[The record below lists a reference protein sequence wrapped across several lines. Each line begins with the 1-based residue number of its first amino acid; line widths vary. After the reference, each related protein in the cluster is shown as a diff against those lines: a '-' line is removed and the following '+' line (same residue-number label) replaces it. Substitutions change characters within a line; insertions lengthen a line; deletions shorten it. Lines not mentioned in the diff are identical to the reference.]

1 MQAYTARDRV
11 LMACCIAT
19 CCPAVQHAVLRLQR
33 AVLHLQHAVLRC
45 DGSMSLQMYT
55 TEIAELF
62 DVLYTKNLSKVR
74 PH

>member
-1 MQAYTARDRV
+1 MLT
-11 LMACCIAT
+11 ACCVAKRR
-19 CCPAVQHAVLRLQR
+19 PA
-33 AVLHLQHAVLRC
+33 LQHAVLRYNKLSC
-45 DGSMSLQMYT
+45 VAACCPALHASMPLQMYT

>member
-1 MQAYTARDRV
+1 M
-11 LMACCIAT
+11 LCCICNRL
-19 CCPAVQHAVLRLQR
+19 CCI
-33 AVLHLQHAVLRC
+33 LQHAVLRYTAAL
-45 DGSMSLQMYT
+45 SSLQMYT

>member
-1 MQAYTARDRV
+1 VPSCVCTAA
-11 LMACCIAT
+11 L
-19 CCPAVQHAVLRLQR
+19 
-33 AVLHLQHAVLRC
+33 
-45 DGSMSLQMYT
+45 SSLQMYT